1 MFLSTEN
8 NRRWNRCDGERRKD
22 IHISDLNHASEM
34 GTSKAINFNRRMKVS
49 QTHAEHFPFSE
60 LLCLFFSRHI
70 KSGIPY
76 SRSKDK
82 NNHFPSNVNRSTIFI
97 FSFSSALILATLKLI
112 CKTVCVCD
120 IKGDERFFPAS
131 QKSLFHRPLTWN
143 GKQRKTE
150 NGKAWK
156 GVNDVTANQPSQQNE
171 NFP

>member
-1 MFLSTEN
+1 MEKEERTYISVTWIMLQKWERAKPLISTEEWKSP
-8 NRRWNRCDGERRKD
+8 RHTLS
-22 IHISDLNHASEM
+22 I
-34 GTSKAINFNRRMKVS
+34 F
-49 QTHAEHFPFSE
+49 HFPNFYVF
-60 LLCLFFSRHI
+60 FFSRHI